1 VVTVLLEWRLLKR
14 PDPSRPSGRHS
25 LEAPLAI
32 TTAHLSPVL
41 SLLFGILILMFPR
54 ILNYLVGIYLILVGL
69 LGLGILVL
77 H

>member
-1 VVTVLLEWRLLKR
+1 MV
-14 PDPSRPSGRHS
+14 
-25 LEAPLAI
+25 I
-32 TTAHLSPVL
+32 TTAHLSPLL
-41 SLLFGILILMFPR
+41 SLLFGVLILMLPR